1 MKNYISQFNSEIIS
15 SSFGYLSNGNEVFTH
30 KITNKNGLEICA
42 STYGACITSLKIPI
56 ANNEKIDAVLGF
68 DSAADYEKSFSLPN
82 APYIGA
88 AVGLYAGRISNASFE
103 LNDGTV
109 QLEKNHGKH
118 QLHGGF
124 INLSNQIWDFNPE
137 KSNESQLVFQINTK
151 LNSVNYQANA
161 TVEVHYVLSEENA
174 LIVRFFAKTNKAIP
188 INLTQHSYFNLD
200 GNGSS
205 VVNQKLSIYS
215 ESFLEVDSDGIP
227 TGKLCSTKDTPFN
240 FSQPKD
246 CPIAIDNTFTLSQPI
261 AAALY
266 SPKTKINLLV
276 FTNQPSVHIYVGGN
290 CFDTLTGKNGCA
302 YGPTSGIC
310 FETQNYPDA
319 PNQKHFPNSIIH
331 PHESYFHESIFQF
344 ETNKTE

>member
-15 SSFGYLSNGNEVFTH
+15 SSFGYLSDGSEVFTH

-56 ANNEKIDAVLGF
+56 NNTEKIDVVLGF

-88 AVGLYAGRISNASFE
+88 AVGLYAGRIKNASFE
-103 LNDGTV
+103 LNGSKI
-109 QLEKNHGKH
+109 QLHKNHGKH

-124 INLSNQIWDFNPE
+124 INLSNQIWDFNGE
-137 KSNESQLVFQINTK
+137 KSNQNQLVFQINTK
-151 LNSVNYQANA
+151 LNSINYQANA
-161 TVEVHYVLSEENA
+161 TVEVHYILSEENA
-174 LIVRFFAKTNKAIP
+174 LIVRFYAKTNQATP

-200 GNGSS
+200 GTANS

-215 ESFLEVDSDGIP
+215 ESFLEVDSEGIP
-227 TGKLCSTKDTPFN
+227 TGILRSTKNTPFD
-240 FSQPKD
+240 FSQPKA
-246 CPIAIDNTFTLSQPI
+246 CPSEIDNTFALSQPI

-290 CFDTLTGKNGCA
+290 CFDKLVGKDGA
-302 YGPTSGIC
+302 TYGTTSGIC

-319 PNQKHFPNSIIH
+319 PNHKNFPNSIIE
-331 PHESYFHESIFQF
+331 PTDTYFHESIFQF